1 MFMIFQPFVDG
12 WTIQFKGKKI
22 YLKQITGL
30 LFPNCYWLFL
40 YKTPNK
46 QWSTFEL
53 QSYSKMLLC
62 DCLLNWNS
70 KCIWGENE
78 LLILTD
84 SSSIFNGNHLFS
96 WVFFYFKLV
105 YSGMFNPYESPSSK
119 PAVSEDAA
127 AEVSYKIKHKKRDDY
142 HIDNVISRLR

>member
-1 MFMIFQPFVDG
+1 M
-12 WTIQFKGKKI
+12 
-22 YLKQITGL
+22 
-30 LFPNCYWLFL
+30 
-40 YKTPNK
+40 
-46 QWSTFEL
+46 
-53 QSYSKMLLC
+53 
-62 DCLLNWNS
+62 
-70 KCIWGENE
+70 
-78 LLILTD
+78 LILTD

-127 AEVSYKIKHKKRDDY
+127 VEVSYKIKHKKRDDH

>member
-1 MFMIFQPFVDG
+1 MFMIFQPFVDDWG
-12 WTIQFKGKKI
+12 LFNLKEKKFL
-22 YLKQITGL
+22 LKQITGL

-70 KCIWGENE
+70 KCIWGEIE

-96 WVFFYFKLV
+96 WVFFI
-105 YSGMFNPYESPSSK
+105 SSLYTVACLTLMNL
-119 PAVSEDAA
+119 P
-127 AEVSYKIKHKKRDDY
+127 HQ
-142 HIDNVISRLR
+142 NQQFLRMLQ